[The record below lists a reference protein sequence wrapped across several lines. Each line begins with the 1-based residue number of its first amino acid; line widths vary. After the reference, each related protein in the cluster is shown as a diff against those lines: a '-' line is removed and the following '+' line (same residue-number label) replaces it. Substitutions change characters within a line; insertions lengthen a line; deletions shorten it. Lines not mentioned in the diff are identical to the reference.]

1 VTSKIASAIL
11 HNIQNTISF
20 TTRDVQG
27 FFPAVPFGILKDSI
41 KELVEEKKVF
51 VYGVKRGTYY
61 STNPNLQEGEKDD
74 ELNPALIKVVEQFI
88 LSRKEF
94 SSSDLFAALPNYQEH
109 ILRKVLIF
117 LRDDKG
123 ILHLHGHGKSSIWS
137 QHSELPEDPPVN
149 EEINMELRSKILD
162 FAKSNARWFKRSELD
177 DLFEASA
184 YEIRQTLY
192 GLMDDGEIQMR
203 GERRSTEY
211 AYCEVTDEIPEN
223 EDEETKADQ
232 ELKLKVLELINELKV
247 VTVPQLI
254 EKLNKARSDIV
265 LALRELEEN
274 GEIYHE
280 GIKKSSRYI
289 HKDVPV
295 TKADTIIKEIR
306 EEKKEEKLLEKPINE
321 LSALLRV
328 NSAVYIIFIN
338 NTQMYELRTVNIL
351 AGGTKTLLASKN
363 AEEVTEHLFTL
374 TKGVAV
380 ELTV

>member
-11 HNIQNTISF
+11 NNIQNTISF
-20 TTRDVQG
+20 TTRDVAG

-61 STNPNLQEGEKDD
+61 STNPNLQDGEKDD
-74 ELNPALIKVVEQFI
+74 ELNPQLIKVVEQFVM
-88 LSRKEF
+88 SRKEF
-94 SSSDLFAALPNYQEH
+94 SSSDLFTALPNYQEH

-117 LRDDKG
+117 LRDEKG

-137 QHSELPEDPPVN
+137 QHSELPEEAPIN

-162 FAKSNARWFKRSELD
+162 FAKANARWFKRSELD
-177 DLFEASA
+177 DMFEASA
-184 YEIRQTLY
+184 YEVRQTLY

-211 AYCEVTDEIPEN
+211 AYCEVVDEAPQD
-223 EDEETKADQ
+223 EDEEIKADPIIKQ
-232 ELKLKVLELINELKV
+232 NVLALINELKV
-247 VTVPQLI
+247 VTIPQLI
-254 EKLNKARSDIV
+254 EKLNEARPNIA
-265 LALRELEEN
+265 LALRELEEA

-280 GIKKSSRYI
+280 GVKKSSRYI
-289 HKDVPV
+289 HKDVPIN
-295 TKADTIIKEIR
+295 KADTIVKEIR
-306 EEKKEEKLLEKPINE
+306 EEKKEEKLLEKPIDE

-338 NTQMYELRTVNIL
+338 DTRMYELRTVNIL

-363 AEEVTEHLFTL
+363 AEEVCEKMLQL
-374 TKGVAV
+374 TKGVIV
-380 ELTV
+380 EPII